1 MIAEL
6 RCETTQEIGKRVFVV
21 GILLL
26 FLVGASFATVY
37 NSSLIGTSG
46 TIGYSSESYLDAFH
60 TGRGI
65 LGITGGSYNRTHVLF
80 ARMQLSAEINNSAT
94 EPSEILVPSGGY
106 YDTFGHMTITDNSWS
121 EGGVN
126 FENLKRNLAYC
137 WDNGY
142 VPVLALWITN
152 IDPLEDR
159 YYVTSNME
167 QDIPAQPM
175 ANLTGYK
182 KFFNYLKT
190 WMSSA
195 GYSDKMIIWEP
206 CWEFNLYPWTNWGG
220 AGIGRNWRIHPSSY
234 ENAMTMIMEAKSVVG
249 FDNVKVAAHIIPW
262 SADEW
267 LKRGKLRINGTSGG
281 EETAGYLNGM
291 KQVDVWGISLYGEW
305 NISWN
310 DNDVVALG
318 AHGYIDWLFEKIV
331 KQCAEDSDMGEKFIG
346 TFEYNMPWQ
355 ILEMRDDILTDYTKA
370 QLEEMAIDYINYTYS
385 KIPQF
390 FDYIRM
396 LEWWCPFVSDAQ
408 WNAWRYWTAQYD
420 GWKP

>member
-1 MIAEL
+1 MAAKL
-6 RCETTQEIGKRVFVV
+6 TRATTQKIGKSAFAV
-21 GILLL
+21 GILIM
-26 FLVGASFATVY
+26 FVIGASFAIVY
-37 NSSLIGTSG
+37 DPNLIETRG
-46 TIGYSSESYLDAFH
+46 TIDYSLESYLKTFH
-60 TGRGI
+60 SGRGI
-65 LGITGGSYNRTHVLF
+65 LGVTGGSYNRAHVLF

-106 YDTFGHMTITDNSWS
+106 YDGIGHMKITDGSWS
-121 EGGVN
+121 EGGIN

-137 WDNGY
+137 WDDGY

-152 IDPLEDR
+152 IDPIEERVYAMD
-159 YYVTSNME
+159 NIE
-167 QDIPAQPM
+167 DIPPQPM
-175 ANLTGYK
+175 ANLTGYV
-182 KFFNYLKT
+182 KFFTWLKE
-190 WMSSA
+190 WMYQN
-195 GYSDKMIIWEP
+195 GYENRYFMWEP

-220 AGIGRNWRIHPSSY
+220 AGIGRYWSIHPSSY
-234 ENAMTMIMEAKSVVG
+234 ENAMTLIMQAKSIVG

-281 EETAGYLNGM
+281 SETVGYLNGM
-291 KQVDVWGISLYGEW
+291 KQVDVWGISLYGAW

-318 AHGYIDWLFEKIV
+318 IHGYIDWLFEKIV
-331 KQCAEDSDMGEKFIG
+331 KQCAEDQDIGDKFIG

-355 ILEMRDDILTDYTKA
+355 ILEMRDDLLTNYTKA
-370 QLEEMAIDYINYTYS
+370 QLEEMAKDYINYTYS

-390 FDYIRM
+390 FDHIRM
-396 LEWWCPFVSDAQ
+396 LEWWVPFGSDAQ
-408 WNAWRYWTAQYD
+408 WDVWRYRTAQYN